1 MVCGSGARHD
11 YRYRCSADWDALLVV
26 ALPAVVPE
34 PVTLGARNAVVHA
47 ALAVPHDELH
57 AALPAEFHA
66 VLPAVV
72 PSAALLVVIHAVLLQ
87 PDVVWP
93 RVVLFLCGA
102 ASNLAA

>member
-1 MVCGSGARHD
+1 MS
-11 YRYRCSADWDALLVV
+11 
-26 ALPAVVPE
+26 
-34 PVTLGARNAVVHA
+34 T
-47 ALAVPHDELH
+47 LAVQSYRQLKAPTET
-57 AALPAEFHA
+57 PMP
-66 VLPAVV
+66 VLARTPTGSKAPPVV